1 MILLDLNMHKNILI
15 TGSHGFI
22 GTHLKDELKQSTS
35 IEIFEHTRS
44 DTFENLAKHIEKID
58 FIYHLAGEVN
68 PKSNQ
73 TSFVI
78 GNIETTQNLID
89 VLEQKNLKI
98 PILLASS
105 IHAKNPKNDYGTTK
119 QKSEELVLEY
129 GNRNN
134 IPVYIY
140 RLPHLF
146 GQNCKPNYNSVI
158 STWIYNSIN
167 NLEIKVFDRNII
179 MHYSYVKDI
188 VKEFTECLDNTILKQ
203 QGYLEPKMIYET
215 SLGEVVDFLEEF
227 KHNLENAQYTIRDN
241 EFKEKLFTTFQYY
254 TMKQKM

>member
-1 MILLDLNMHKNILI
+1 MHKNILI

-22 GTHLKDELKQSTS
+22 GTHLKGELKQSTS
-35 IEIFEHTRS
+35 IQIFEHTRS

-68 PKSNQ
+68 PKSDQN
-73 TSFVI
+73 SFVL

-89 VLEQKNLKI
+89 LLEQKDLKI

-119 QKSEELVLEY
+119 QKSEELILAY

-134 IPVYIY
+134 TPVYIY

-167 NLEIKVFDRNII
+167 DLELKVFDRNII
-179 MHYSYVKDI
+179 IHYSYVKDI
-188 VKEFTECLDNTILKQ
+188 VKEFTQHLNDKATNKQ
-203 QGYLEPKMIYET
+203 RYLEPRIIYET
-215 SLGEVVDFLEEF
+215 SLGEVVDFIEEF
-227 KHNLENAQYTIRDN
+227 KYNMRNAKYEVIN
-241 EFKEKLFTTFQYY
+241 NKFKAKLFTTYQDYY
-254 TMKQKM
+254 QTTRLKD

>member
-1 MILLDLNMHKNILI
+1 MKYKNILI

-89 VLEQKNLKI
+89 LLEQKDLKI

-119 QKSEELVLEY
+119 QKSEELVLAY

-167 NLEIKVFDRNII
+167 DLEIKVFDRNII

-188 VKEFTECLDNTILKQ
+188 VKEFTQCLRQTIKQ
-203 QGYLEPKMIYET
+203 QGYLEPSMIYET

-227 KHNLENAQYTIRDN
+227 KHNRGNAQYTIRDN
-241 EFKEKLFTTFQYY
+241 EFKEKLFTTYQYY
-254 TMKQKM
+254 TMIQKI

>member
-1 MILLDLNMHKNILI
+1 MHKNILI

-89 VLEQKNLKI
+89 VLEHKNLKI

-119 QKSEELVLEY
+119 QKSEELILAY

-167 NLEIKVFDRNII
+167 DLEIKVFDRNII

-188 VKEFTECLDNTILKQ
+188 VKEFSQCLDGKTIRQ
-203 QGYLEPKMIYET
+203 QGYLEPSMIYET

-227 KHNLENAQYTIRDN
+227 KRNLENAYYTIGDN
-241 EFKEKLFTTFQYY
+241 EFKEKLFATYQYY
-254 TMKQKM
+254 TLTQKI

>member
-1 MILLDLNMHKNILI
+1 MHKNILI
-15 TGSHGFI
+15 TGSNGFI
-22 GTHLKDELKQSTS
+22 GMHLKDELKQN
-35 IEIFEHTRS
+35 INIQIFEHTKS

-68 PKSNQ
+68 PKSDQ

-89 VLEQKNLKI
+89 LLEKKDLKI

-119 QKSEELVLEY
+119 QKSEELILAY

-167 NLEIKVFDRNII
+167 DLEIKVFDRNII

-188 VKEFTECLDNTILKQ
+188 VKEFSQCLDSKTIRQ
-203 QGYLEPKMIYET
+203 QGYLEPSMIYET

-227 KHNLENAQYTIRDN
+227 KRNLENAQYTIGDN
-241 EFKEKLFTTFQYY
+241 EFKKKLFTTFQDYN
-254 TMKQKM
+254 MPRA

>member
-1 MILLDLNMHKNILI
+1 MYKNILI
-15 TGSHGFI
+15 TGSRGFI
-22 GTHLKDELKQSTS
+22 GTHLINELQQNDR
-35 IEIFEHTRS
+35 IQIFEHTRT
-44 DTFENLAKHIEKID
+44 DTVANLEKHIEKID

-68 PKSNQ
+68 PKSDQ
-73 TSFVI
+73 TSFVV

-89 VLEQKNLKI
+89 VLEKRNLKV

-119 QKSEELVLEY
+119 QKSEELILSY

-134 IPVYIY
+134 TPVYIY

-146 GQNCKPNYNSVI
+146 GEKCKPNYNSVI

-167 NLEIKVFDRNII
+167 DLEIKVFDRNIT

-188 VKEFTECLDNTILKQ
+188 AKEFTQYLNDVTLKNQSYFEPTIV
-203 QGYLEPKMIYET
+203 YET
-215 SLGEVVDFLEEF
+215 SLGEVVDFIEEF
-227 KHNLENAQYTIRDN
+227 KYNMRNSKYEVIDN
-241 EFKEKLFTTFQYY
+241 KFKAKLFTTYQDYAM
-254 TMKQKM
+254 TQKG